1 MTRPSDTAYIYASTK
16 IKSADGAGTEASRLK
31 ALLDCT
37 TVRDVYDAVID
48 SGICPSAEKHIISS
62 DSDAVLAA
70 SEVLDGALNYA
81 ADLVREAVPEPE
93 LYNFL
98 FYKYDCNNIKAA
110 IKSHLRGVSA
120 DGAMF
125 TCANVS
131 PEQVIECVKSRNTAS
146 FPQNM
151 AKAALEAI
159 DTFERTGE
167 ARSIDFILDRAS
179 FADMA
184 ADAAKSGVKMFSEY
198 VSALADVTNI
208 RSAIR
213 ISDSSIAPAAA
224 EALMERVFVPGGTIG
239 ENTFRSENGGIASI
253 EEIYKNLPL
262 IPLKAELAD
271 AVDGKVYADSVLEQ
285 FIYKTAGDTFGTAFG
300 PELPSRFFISRER
313 EIRRYRKALSVLSMG
328 SVKKETLKERL
339 GIL

>member
-16 IKSADGAGTEASRLK
+16 VKSADGNGTESSRLK

-37 TVRDVYDAVID
+37 TVRDVYDAVVD
-48 SGICPSAEKHIISS
+48 SAICPTAEKRAVSG

-70 SEVLDGALNYA
+70 SEVLAGALDYA

-93 LYNFL
+93 LYSFL

-110 IKSHLRGVSA
+110 IKSHLCGVSA
-120 DGAMF
+120 DGTMF
-125 TCANVS
+125 ICANIS
-131 PEQVIECVKSRNTAS
+131 PELAAECVKSRNTAS
-146 FPQNM
+146 LPYHM
-151 AKAALEAI
+151 AKATLEAI

-184 ADAAKSGVKMFSEY
+184 ADAAKSGVTMFSEY
-198 VSALADVTNI
+198 VSALADTTNI
-208 RSAIR
+208 RSAVR

-224 EALMERVFVPGGTIG
+224 EALMARVFVPGGSVA
-239 ENTFRSENGGIASI
+239 EDVFRSENGGVAAL
-253 EEIYKNLPL
+253 EEIYGNFPL
-262 IPLKAELAD
+262 IPLKAELAASLENKALTD
-271 AVDGKVYADSVLEQ
+271 AILDRFVQHS
-285 FIYKTAGDTFGTAFG
+285 AGELAATAFG
-300 PELPSRFFISRER
+300 PEAPAQFFIARER
-313 EIRRYRKALSVLSMG
+313 EIRRYRKALSILSMG
-328 SVKKETLKERL
+328 SVKKETIKERL